1 MKCLVTL
8 IVVVAILSSRSAWGA
23 QDSPGAKAK
32 VKKAVLIIASKNFRD
47 EELFETRDA
56 LKGAQVQTVIASTK
70 TGPVTGMLGGQAQ
83 AEILVK
89 SIDVN
94 DYDAI
99 IFVGGTGAAQYF
111 DDAVAHDLARKAVSK
126 SKVLAAICIAP
137 TTLANA
143 GVLKNVKATCFSS
156 ERFKLAKAGAV
167 YTGAPVE
174 RSGLIITA
182 DGPSSAAQFGK
193 AIADALA
200 GK

>member
-1 MKCLVTL
+1 MTL
-8 IVVVAILSSRSAWGA
+8 MVIVVIFSGLLAWGA
-23 QDSPGAKAK
+23 QGSPGAKT
-32 VKKAVLIIASKNFRD
+32 KKAVLIVASKNFRD

-56 LKGAQVQTVIASTK
+56 LKNAQIQTVIASTK
-70 TGPVTGMLGGQAQ
+70 TGTVTGMLGGRAQ
-83 AEILVK
+83 AEILVG
-89 SIDVN
+89 SIIVD

-111 DDAVAHDLARKAVSK
+111 DDAAALDIARKAVSK

-143 GVLKNVKATCFSS
+143 GVLKGVKATCFFS
-156 ERFKLAKAGAV
+156 ERSNLEKAGAI

-174 RSGLIITA
+174 KAGLIITA
-182 DGPSSAAQFGK
+182 NGPKAAVQFGRT
-193 AIADALA
+193 IASTLI